1 MNIEQ
6 LMNVINSLSAI
17 GHESGYVSFRS
28 DKGIIISPDKEFFKI
43 SDTDIEIVGKE
54 RNVNKEK
61 AIHLTAYEMIA
72 DINVIIHVYPDFA
85 CRLQEANRSIYPYS
99 ATDARAIGAKLGNV
113 IDNLHQITD
122 SLKISRA
129 ALTPFGLFVA
139 GATAEEAIER
149 VEMIERAAK
158 IEYLINAKR
167 SMSKTSQTGTVGDN
181 DSNKTNNIDAGIIE
195 KAGFESAETSANAH
209 SIAVKADKNAYK
221 PRHLG
226 YFKAKSIERT
236 YINQDTQETST
247 DTDFIGNYGYYS
259 RLDNGVL
266 CASDVHSGEE
276 IILNAKT
283 AKNKIFK
290 LLLSLYNGDF
300 QGAAVVYNGEN
311 AVIVA
316 GYDDTEFIRIDKLK
330 SDMTE
335 AVESVIK
342 EGYILISGYGV
353 LALGE
358 DIDSAIAHAKEI
370 DEKCGEYI
378 AQHVIAK

>member
-17 GHESGYVSFRS
+17 GYESGYVSFRS
-28 DKGIIISPDKEFFKI
+28 DKGVIISPNKEFFKI

-61 AIHLTAYEMIA
+61 AIHLTAYEIIA
-72 DINVIIHVYPDFA
+72 DINVIIHVYPEFA

-129 ALTPFGLFVA
+129 ALTPMGLFVA

-158 IEYLINAKR
+158 IEYLINAER
-167 SMSKTSQTGTVGDN
+167 STSKTTQTGIFGDN
-181 DSNKTNNIDAGIIE
+181 DSNKANSSDADTLE
-195 KAGFESAETSANAH
+195 KTDFENAETLVNAH
-209 SIAVKADKNAYK
+209 SIVVKADKNAYK

-226 YFKAKSIERT
+226 YFQAKSIERA
-236 YINQDTQETST
+236 YLNLDVLESST

-311 AVIVA
+311 SVIVA

-335 AVESVIK
+335 AVGSVIK

-358 DIDSAIAHAKEI
+358 DIDSAITHAKEI
-370 DEKCGEYI
+370 DIKCGEYI
-378 AQHVIAK
+378 AQYVIVK